1 MDSIIGPTQPDVVTV
16 SSEPRPTPSKTKFSE
31 VLATGA
37 TSVVEGAEA
46 AMTVLPGSPMT
57 ALAVRGPVPGPPF
70 GPGLPAPPLGLTP
83 GLPGALPMPLAA
95 PGLGAPGLGAGGGVA
110 AEGPGTI
117 APSPGAAIG
126 TALAAGLPGALMGE
140 GGMQASLL
148 QSQQMNMYYLQ
159 LQQEVDS
166 ENRVFSTLS
175 NVLKAQNDTVK
186 NAIGNIH

>member
-1 MDSIIGPTQPDVVTV
+1 MDTRIGPNQPDLVTV

-31 VLATGA
+31 VLATGT

-57 ALAVRGPVPGPPF
+57 ALAVRGPLPAPPLA
-70 GPGLPAPPLGLTP
+70 PGLPTPPLGLTP
-83 GLPGALPMPLAA
+83 GLPGALPMPIGGPAI
-95 PGLGAPGLGAGGGVA
+95 PGLGAPMGGAA
-110 AEGPGTI
+110 AEGPGAI

-140 GGMQASLL
+140 GGLQASLL
-148 QSQQMNMYYLQ
+148 QSQQMNMLYLQ
-159 LQQEVDS
+159 LQQEVDA